1 MAKEDF
7 FSKLN
12 IKDYNNELEDILEN
26 KSFSEGTK
34 NILLNILYKIETA
47 YADYNKVKVNTKS
60 KKDFL
65 EEVINIIKYNCNEIE
80 IVKIKL
86 NEETKL
92 GDKKFIVQK
101 DNKKIISYPSEKTV
115 FYALYHLADK
125 KFIIN
130 NDYYII
136 KEPMEDLLNQGYIM
150 DKEEIIRDFD
160 GWTWNIEKKEIEH
173 FIYNIIYQ
181 NIKILFDN
189 TFLQNIIENKD
200 SIDFVKES
208 EKKINEEY
216 DTEISE
222 SISKLI
228 YQIAIL
234 VNIKNNIEK
243 KNKILEAK
251 EAIKK
256 ELNKM
261 GNKKVYLQDIADLK
275 KEVNKQ
281 IKKIDEVISN
291 NRLLREDFIEENK
304 TLDEK
309 DQIFS
314 LSEYS
319 DVLQKRREDLLK
331 QIDYYSMLMKPMN
344 FVQKKTEL
352 EKKNL
357 ILSVVEENNDTENQ
371 IFNLLKELQIV
382 FLKALQEKINKI
394 ESKKEIQ
401 NYIYLLRYYKLLP
414 VNNENQIKD
423 VNEIATELRKN

>member
-92 GDKKFIVQK
+92 GDKKFIVEK

-216 DTEISE
+216 NTEISE

-291 NRLLREDFIEENK
+291 NRLLRENFIEENK

-352 EKKNL
+352 EKKNI
-357 ILSVVEENNDTENQ
+357 ILSVLEENNDTEKQ
-371 IFNLLKELQIV
+371 IFNLLKELQIA
-382 FLKALQEKINKI
+382 FLKSLQEKINKI

-401 NYIYLLRYYKLLP
+401 DYIYLFRYYKLLP
-414 VNNENQIKD
+414 VDDENKIKD
-423 VNEIATELRKN
+423 VDEIANELRKN

>member
-92 GDKKFIVQK
+92 GDKKFIVEK
-101 DNKKIISYPSEKTV
+101 DSKKIISYPSEKTV

-216 DTEISE
+216 NTEISE

-291 NRLLREDFIEENK
+291 NRLLRENFIEENK

-352 EKKNL
+352 EKKNI
-357 ILSVVEENNDTENQ
+357 ILSVLEENNDTEKQ
-371 IFNLLKELQIV
+371 IFNLLKELQIA
-382 FLKALQEKINKI
+382 FLKSLQEKINKI

-401 NYIYLLRYYKLLP
+401 DYIYLFRYYKLLP
-414 VNNENQIKD
+414 VDDENKIKD
-423 VNEIATELRKN
+423 VDEIANELRKN